1 LAVLIEMVAAYRPAV
16 LKNRHVWAFFAMVTV
31 CATAMFV
38 YTAVETV
45 GSNMD
50 TYFTVTLVIW
60 LASMVF
66 GSAATFTTYI
76 MGNKN
81 RNVTAMG
88 SRGRMLV
95 QLSTVLSIIGAMML
109 LIASVGDV
117 ARVSDEWSTILTI
130 LSSTVLVANV
140 LSLVASKKIFSE
152 VMFEQRRMDGEE

>member
-1 LAVLIEMVAAYRPAV
+1 
-16 LKNRHVWAFFAMVTV
+16 
-31 CATAMFV
+31 
-38 YTAVETV
+38 
-45 GSNMD
+45 
-50 TYFTVTLVIW
+50 
-60 LASMVF
+60 
-66 GSAATFTTYI
+66 
-76 MGNKN
+76 
-81 RNVTAMG
+81 MG

-95 QLSTVLSIIGAMML
+95 QVSTVLSIIGAMML